1 MNVTIEPSR
10 ELAGTIKAPAS
21 KSYTHRIL
29 IAAALS
35 EGRSKISNPLTSE
48 DSEATVNA
56 VRSFGAV
63 VKQEN
68 ESWNIDG
75 RSILTAPDDVIY
87 CGRSAATIRFITP
100 VAALAHGVSVLSGDA
115 QLRRRPIGPL
125 LQALRELGVACYTTR
140 GGGYPPVIVFGGVIK
155 GGTALIRGD
164 MSSQFVSGLLFAAPR
179 AEYDVVIHL
188 TTPLESRYYVDMT
201 IDVLEKH
208 GINVR
213 RDEGLREYYVSPRQA
228 YKPADHTV
236 PGDYS
241 SAAFI
246 LAAAAVTRSNVKVM
260 DLERRSLQGDIA
272 IVKMLSEMGAR
283 LRVFEDFVEIQG
295 KEMSGVELDVDQ
307 NPDLVPVLAVL
318 GCYSK
323 GKTVIHRAG
332 RLRIKESNRLSSLES
347 ELTKMGARIQVT
359 KDTVTIN
366 GSTSLRGTTIDPQN
380 DHRIAMAC
388 SIAALGAKGK
398 TIIENAE
405 CVKKSYPAFYKDLAK
420 IGVRVHGR

>member
-1 MNVTIEPSR
+1 MLV
-10 ELAGTIKAPAS
+10 
-21 KSYTHRIL
+21 
-29 IAAALS
+29 AAALS
-35 EGRSKISNPLTSE
+35 EGRTKISDPLTSE

-87 CGRSAATIRFITP
+87 CGRSAATIRFMTP
-100 VAALAHGVSVLSGDA
+100 VAALARGVSVLSGEY

-125 LQALRELGVACYTTR
+125 LQALRELGVACYTIR

-164 MSSQFVSGLLFAAPR
+164 VSSQYVSGLLFAAPR
-179 AEYDVVIHL
+179 SEKDVVIHL
-188 TTPLESRYYVDMT
+188 TTRLESRYYVDMT

-208 GINVR
+208 GIKVR
-213 RDEGLREYYVSPRQA
+213 RDESLREYYVSPHQA
-228 YKPADHTV
+228 YKPTNHTV

-260 DLERRSLQGDIA
+260 NLERRSLQGDIA
-272 IVKMLSEMGAR
+272 IVKMLSDMGTR
-283 LRVFEDFVEIQG
+283 VRVFENSVEIQG

-347 ELTKMGARIQVT
+347 ELTKMGAMIQVT
-359 KDTVTIN
+359 NDTVTID
-366 GSTSLRGTTIDPQN
+366 GPTSLRGTTIDPQN

-388 SIAALGAKGK
+388 SIAALGAKGR

-405 CVKKSYPAFYKDLAK
+405 CVNKSYPTFYKDLAK

>member
-1 MNVTIEPSR
+1 
-10 ELAGTIKAPAS
+10 
-21 KSYTHRIL
+21 
-29 IAAALS
+29 
-35 EGRSKISNPLTSE
+35 
-48 DSEATVNA
+48 
-56 VRSFGAV
+56 
-63 VKQEN
+63 
-68 ESWNIDG
+68 
-75 RSILTAPDDVIY
+75 
-87 CGRSAATIRFITP
+87 
-100 VAALAHGVSVLSGDA
+100 
-115 QLRRRPIGPL
+115 
-125 LQALRELGVACYTTR
+125 LRELGVACYTTR
-140 GGGYPPVIVFGGVIK
+140 GRGYPPVIVFGGVIK

-179 AEYDVVIHL
+179 AQCDVVIHL

-213 RDEGLREYYVSPRQA
+213 RDEGLREYYVNPRQA
-228 YKPADHTV
+228 YKPTDHTV

-260 DLERRSLQGDIA
+260 DLERRSFQGDIA
-272 IVKMLSEMGAR
+272 IVKILSDMGAR
-283 LRVFEDFVEIQG
+283 LRVFENFVEIQG
-295 KEMSGVELDVDQ
+295 KEMSGVELNVDQ

-359 KDTVTIN
+359 EDTVTIN
-366 GSTSLRGTTIDPQN
+366 GPTSLRGTTIDPQN

-388 SIAALGAKGK
+388 SIAALGAKGR
-398 TIIENAE
+398 TII
-405 CVKKSYPAFYKDLAK
+405 
-420 IGVRVHGR
+420 

>member
-1 MNVTIEPSR
+1 LNVTIEPSR

-21 KSYTHRIL
+21 KSYTHRML
-29 IAAALS
+29 VAAALS

-56 VRSFGAV
+56 VRCFGAV
-63 VKQEN
+63 VNQEK
-68 ESWNIDG
+68 ESWNING

-100 VAALAHGVSVLSGDA
+100 VAALAHGISVLSGDA

-125 LQALRELGVACYTTR
+125 LQALRELGVTCYTTR

-179 AEYDVVIHL
+179 AECDVVIHL

-208 GINVR
+208 GIKVR
-213 RDEGLREYYVSPRQA
+213 RDEDLREYYVSPRQA
-228 YKPADHTV
+228 YKPTDHTV

-272 IVKMLSEMGAR
+272 IVKMLSDMGAI
-283 LRVFEDFVEIQG
+283 LRVSENHVEIQG
-295 KEMSGVELDVDQ
+295 KEMSGMELDVDQ

-332 RLRIKESNRLSSLES
+332 RLRIKESNRLSSLQS
-347 ELTKMGARIQVT
+347 ELRRMGARIQVT
-359 KDTVTIN
+359 NDTVTVN
-366 GSTSLRGTTIDPQN
+366 GPTSLRGTTIDPHN

-405 CVKKSYPAFYKDLAK
+405 CVKKSYPTFYKDLAK
-420 IGVRVHGR
+420 MGVKVHGR